1 MSATPDNLVKLGR
14 ICGVHGIKGWVKVYS
29 YTEPR
34 DNIVRFDA
42 WILEQGG
49 EHRVVELEHGD
60 RHGKH
65 VLAKLRDVQDRNDA
79 RALVGA
85 EISVER
91 AKLPPC
97 GPGEYY
103 WADLEGLAVQNAD
116 GDQLGTVKYLLA
128 TGAHDV
134 LVLDGEEERLIP
146 FVVGDVVRSVD
157 IEAGVIVVDWDSSY
171 REQ

>member
-1 MSATPDNLVKLGR
+1 VKLGR

-49 EHRVVELEHGD
+49 EHRVVQLEHGD
-60 RHGKH
+60 GHGKH
-65 VLAKLRDVQDRNDA
+65 VLAKLCGVHDRNA
-79 RALVGA
+79 AQALVGA
-85 EISVER
+85 EIYVER

-103 WADLEGLAVQNAD
+103 WVDLEGLAVQNPE
-116 GDQLGTVKYLLA
+116 GERLGRVKHLLA
-128 TGAHDV
+128 TGTHDV

-146 FVVGDVVRSVD
+146 FVMGDVVRSVD